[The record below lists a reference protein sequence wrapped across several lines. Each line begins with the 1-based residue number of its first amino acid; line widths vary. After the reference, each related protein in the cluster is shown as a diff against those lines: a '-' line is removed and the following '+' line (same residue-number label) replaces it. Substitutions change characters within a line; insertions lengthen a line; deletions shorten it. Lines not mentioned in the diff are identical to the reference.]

1 MEAASFYS
9 GFQNK
14 RYSVQQEKILAKIRH
29 SFALK
34 KYLVPILLKI

>member
-14 RYSVQQEKILAKIRH
+14 RYSAQQEK
-29 SFALK
+29 SWQ
-34 KYLVPILLKI
+34 KYAIPLL